1 MVSPTQP
8 RRTLLGHMPSKWLRP
23 RRREVV
29 WRALLVLLYGTVLV
43 LMTREL
49 ATLDARIVYSP
60 PAVGEV
66 LEAMGEHGR
75 NEYRLVAAIDLGFLV
90 VYGWLLVT
98 WLRFLKVRDG
108 LPKRL
113 PAIVALVPSLFD
125 AIETATILLL
135 LRGYPEIDGTLAT
148 VAAIATPLKWGSF
161 AVLAVVLVVGEVNR
175 WHRRHDPR

>member
-1 MVSPTQP
+1 MVNPTQP

-49 ATLDARIVYSP
+49 ATLDERIVYGP
-60 PAVGEV
+60 QVVGEV
-66 LEAMGEHGR
+66 LDAMGEHGR
-75 NEYRLVAAIDLGFLV
+75 NEYRLVAAIDLGFLA

-98 WLRFLKVRDG
+98 WLRSNKSTDEVS
-108 LPKRL
+108 
-113 PAIVALVPSLFD
+113 IVALVPSLFD
-125 AIETATILLL
+125 AIETSSVLLL
-135 LRGYPEIDGTLAT
+135 LRRYPELDPTLAT

-161 AVLAVVLVVGEVNR
+161 AVLAVTLAVGEVNR